1 MRSKQMIIN
10 APTPTYINSTWAALA
25 IGILGYL
32 VGLWNAD
39 IQLNEKGFYFAIFLL
54 GMFSAVTLQK
64 TIRDQAQGI
73 PVTKIFMA
81 MSWSTL
87 ATSIVLLVIGL
98 VNATI
103 SFSEKGF
110 YAMAFT
116 LCLFA
121 VITVQKNIR
130 DLSDA
135 QMAASTTPA
144 ARQENID

>member
-1 MRSKQMIIN
+1 MHSKQMIIN
-10 APTPTYINSTWAALA
+10 VPTPTYINSTWAALA

-73 PVTKIFMA
+73 PVTKIFMT

-98 VNATI
+98 INATM
-103 SFSEKGF
+103 SLSEKGF
-110 YAMAFT
+110 YGMAFT

-135 QMAASTTPA
+135 QTAANMTPA
-144 ARQENID
+144 ARQDEID